1 MNHQQMADDKAQLVA
16 RNFLSHV
23 HQLFYFIIYF
33 RLLFYSI
40 VKKYNKCL
48 FFLQIAKYALWLLC
62 LKLHPWLIFK
72 LLHNYK
78 FLVTVKVLT
87 GNVH

>member
-1 MNHQQMADDKAQLVA
+1 MFV
-16 RNFLSHV
+16 
-23 HQLFYFIIYF
+23 FY
-33 RLLFYSI
+33 
-40 VKKYNKCL
+40 
-48 FFLQIAKYALWLLC
+48 APWLLR

-78 FLVTVKVLT
+78 FLVTVKLLR